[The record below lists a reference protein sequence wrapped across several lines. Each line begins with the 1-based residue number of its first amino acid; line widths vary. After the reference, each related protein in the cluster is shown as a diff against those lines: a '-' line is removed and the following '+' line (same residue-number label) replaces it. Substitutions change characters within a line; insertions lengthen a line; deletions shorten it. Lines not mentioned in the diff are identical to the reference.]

1 MTSKSARCAAVVLAA
16 LILAPPACRES
27 RPPATAPDASHAE
40 ASQPAGQPP
49 DFVVVPPSEVP
60 REKPAAIPSPTAPS
74 SEANRP
80 PYVVAV
86 EDVLEISVYGDPEL
100 TRLIPVR
107 PDGKISYTFIGD
119 VDVAGRGIDD
129 IRAELKQRLSSY
141 LRSPEVTVIAKEFGR
156 QKVYVGGEVKA
167 PGVFFLTSHENTLA
181 DVFFKA
187 GLTTEKGDLAKAMLF
202 RGGHIVDVDFA
213 RMVKG
218 DISLNVPLQSG
229 DLVYVPEAS
238 ERWIYALGELKI
250 QGAIETTVSLSV
262 LNVLARSGGVNPGA
276 AKSKEIAILRGG
288 LKDPKVAVVN
298 FKRLIEGDLSQ
309 NVMVQP
315 GDIVYVPTT
324 GLGKYNQFLEQ
335 ILRTLTFLF
344 QGRVVQQSLQ

>member
-1 MTSKSARCAAVVLAA
+1 VTSKSARYAAVVLAA
-16 LILAPPACRES
+16 LFLAPPACKES
-27 RPPATAPDASHAE
+27 RPPATSPDASHAE
-40 ASQPAGQPP
+40 ASQPAGTPP
-49 DFVVVPPSEVP
+49 EFVAVPPSELP
-60 REKPAAIPSPTAPS
+60 TEKPVEVSPPTAPS
-74 SEANRP
+74 SEAQRP

-119 VDVAGRGIDD
+119 VDAAGRPIDA
-129 IRAELKQRLSSY
+129 IRTELKQRLSSY

-187 GLTTEKGDLAKAMLF
+187 GLVTEKADISKAVLV
-202 RGGHIVDVDFA
+202 RRGHIVDVDFA
-213 RMVKG
+213 RMIKG
-218 DISLNVPLQSG
+218 DISLNVPLESG
-229 DLVYVPEAS
+229 DLVYVPESS
-238 ERWIYALGELKI
+238 ERYVYALGEVKS
-250 QGAIETTVSLSV
+250 QGAIETTVPVSV

-298 FKRLIEGDLSQ
+298 FKRLLEGDLSQ
-309 NVMVQP
+309 NVMVKP

>member
-1 MTSKSARCAAVVLAA
+1 LRTKSSAVATATWILCCLLLAA
-16 LILAPPACRES
+16 CHGAGA
-27 RPPATAPDASHAE
+27 PATAPDQGIQAE
-40 ASQPAGQPP
+40 APGPAAAPEFVPVPASDIPRIEAGQA
-49 DFVVVPPSEVP
+49 
-60 REKPAAIPSPTAPS
+60 PATPAEPA
-74 SEANRP
+74 EARHD

-100 TRLIPVR
+100 TRVVPVR
-107 PDGKISYTFIGD
+107 PDGRISYTFVGD
-119 VDVAGRGIDD
+119 VDAAGRGIEE
-129 IRAELKQRLSSY
+129 IRGELKQRLSSF

-187 GLTTEKGDLAKAMLF
+187 GLTTEKADIANAVLVR
-202 RGGHIVDVDFA
+202 RGRLVDVDFA
-213 RMVKG
+213 RMIKG
-218 DISLNVPLQSG
+218 DISLSVPLENG

-238 ERWIYALGELKI
+238 ERYVYVLGEVRN
-250 QGAIETTVSLSV
+250 ANAVETTVPISV
-262 LNVLARSGGVNPGA
+262 LNALTRSGGLNPGT

-288 LKDPKVAVVN
+288 LKAPKVAVVN
-298 FKRLIEGDLSQ
+298 FKRLLEGDMSQ
-309 NVMVQP
+309 NVMVRP

-324 GLGKYNQFLEQ
+324 ALGKYNQFVEQ

-344 QGRVVQQSLQ
+344 QGRVVQQGFR

>member
-1 MTSKSARCAAVVLAA
+1 MTAPEASRPEPSGSAA
-16 LILAPPACRES
+16 APPEFLA
-27 RPPATAPDASHAE
+27 
-40 ASQPAGQPP
+40 
-49 DFVVVPPSEVP
+49 VPPSEIP
-60 REKPAAIPSPTAPS
+60 REIPTAVPAPTAPAAT
-74 SEANRP
+74 ANRP
-80 PYVVAV
+80 PYIVAV
-86 EDVLEISVYGDPEL
+86 EDVLEISVYGDLEL
-100 TRLIPVR
+100 TRLVPVR

-119 VDVAGRGIDD
+119 VDAAGRGIDE
-129 IRAELKQRLSSY
+129 IRAEMKQRLSSY

-167 PGVFFLTSHENTLA
+167 PGVFFLSSRENTLA

-187 GLTTEKGDLAKAMLF
+187 GLVTEKADLARAVLV

-213 RMVKG
+213 RMIKG
-218 DISLNVPLQSG
+218 DISLNVPLQNG

-238 ERWIYALGELKI
+238 ERWIYALGEVKS
-250 QGAIETTVSLSV
+250 QGAIETTVPLSV
-262 LNVLARSGGVNPGA
+262 LNVVARSGGLNPGA

-298 FKRLIEGDLSQ
+298 LKRLVEGDFSQ
-309 NVMVQP
+309 NVMVLP
-315 GDIVYVPTT
+315 GDIVFVPTT
-324 GLGKYNQFLEQ
+324 ALGKYNQFLEQ